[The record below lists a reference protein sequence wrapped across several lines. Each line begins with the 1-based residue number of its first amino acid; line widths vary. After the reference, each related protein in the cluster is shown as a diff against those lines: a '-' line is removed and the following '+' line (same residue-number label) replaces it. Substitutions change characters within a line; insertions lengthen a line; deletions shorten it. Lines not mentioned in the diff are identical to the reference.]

1 MACEQLTLV
10 QSDLSPI
17 DIASYLY
24 LQSTVSLHVLVIGNM
39 ISNKNGLKMK
49 LKRNLT
55 VDIQIKG
62 SGLRVSNSK
71 VFPYFC
77 VKSKLEELRG
87 HKEIP
92 ALSNAFYL

>member
-1 MACEQLTLV
+1 MDIEINAKSHLFI
-10 QSDLSPI
+10 SPKI
-17 DIASYLY
+17 NFIFS
-24 LQSTVSLHVLVIGNM
+24 QVSL
-39 ISNKNGLKMK
+39 KYCYPKRAGLS
-49 LKRNLT
+49 RNQVST
-55 VDIQIKG
+55 VDIQIKR

-71 VFPYFC
+71 VFAYFC